1 MSSLVPAKATPVR
14 AGPTQR
20 LGSRPTTTTPLAT
33 TAPRSLAATRRYW
46 SRTEFS
52 SQAIGVVV
60 PPSLPGRAD
69 QKKRHG
75 RSMHRSAVQD
85 YPSPLPYPMPERG
98 CLPQGTWSVSMT
110 TVLTKSFPQEAPPL
124 TKAVPGNKRVLIVGG
139 GFAGIAAARA
149 LKRADVEITLIDR
162 RNHHIFQPLLYQVA
176 AAVLAPSEI
185 AAPIRQLEAKQENL
199 SVLLAEVKG
208 VNVGTR
214 TVEAVCPGIGNRKL
228 EYDFLV
234 IAAGMRP
241 SYFGHD
247 EFARFAPGLKSL
259 NDAET
264 IRTKILSAF
273 ELAESTDDE
282 KERTRQMT
290 FVLVGAGPTG
300 GELAASIAQLVSVTL
315 RKNFRKIDPAKSR
328 IVLLDGGAR
337 ILPTFAE
344 SLSLK
349 AAKRLTKIGVE
360 VSMGV
365 KVEKVDEQGVIA
377 AGLRIPSATVL
388 WTAGV
393 SASPVVKMLGTT
405 TDRAGRASVGAF
417 MDIPEAP
424 NVFVAGD
431 AATMTQDGQ
440 PVPGVAQ
447 AAIQQ
452 GRFVGQVIANRVRG
466 RKDGRPFRY
475 RNKGNMAVVGKNFA
489 ILEAG
494 HLRSSGFVTWL
505 VWAALHVLALP
516 QLQNR
521 FRVQTQW
528 FWSYLSGQRSSR
540 LISEGPR
547 SSAS

>member
-1 MSSLVPAKATPVR
+1 MSAMLAEPADKLAVADTPRTQQTR
-14 AGPTQR
+14 A
-20 LGSRPTTTTPLAT
+20 
-33 TAPRSLAATRRYW
+33 
-46 SRTEFS
+46 
-52 SQAIGVVV
+52 
-60 PPSLPGRAD
+60 
-69 QKKRHG
+69 KKR
-75 RSMHRSAVQD
+75 
-85 YPSPLPYPMPERG
+85 
-98 CLPQGTWSVSMT
+98 
-110 TVLTKSFPQEAPPL
+110 
-124 TKAVPGNKRVLIVGG
+124 IVIIGG
-139 GFAGIAAARA
+139 GFAGIAAARS
-149 LKRADVEITLIDR
+149 LKRCDAEVVLIDR

-176 AAVLAPSEI
+176 TAVLAPAEI
-185 AAPIRQLEAKQENL
+185 AAPIRQIEEKQTNL
-199 SVLLAEVKG
+199 TVMLAEV
-208 VNVGTR
+208 T
-214 TVEAVCPGIGNRKL
+214 AVDLSSRSVSVSYPASGSHKIPF
-228 EYDFLV
+228 DFLI
-234 IAAGMRP
+234 IAAGMQP

-247 EFARFAPGLKSL
+247 EFARYAPGLKNL

-273 ELAESTDDE
+273 ELAESTDDP
-282 KERTRQMT
+282 KERARQLT

-300 GELAASIAQLVSVTL
+300 VELAASIAQLVSVTL
-315 RKNFRKIDPAKSR
+315 RRNFRRIDPAKSR

-344 SLSLK
+344 SLSRK
-349 AAKRLTKIGVE
+349 AAKRLTKLGVE
-360 VSMGV
+360 VSTGV
-365 KVEKVDEQGVIA
+365 RVEKVDDQGVIA
-377 AGLRIPSATVL
+377 AGTRIPSATVL

-393 SASPVVKMLGTT
+393 SASPVVKMLGTQ

-424 NVFVAGD
+424 NVFVVGD
-431 AATMTQDGQ
+431 AATMTQDGH

-452 GRFVGQVIANRVRG
+452 GRFVGHVIANRVRG

-475 RNKGNMAVVGKNFA
+475 RNKGNMAVVGKNFD
-489 ILEAG
+489 ILESG
-494 HLRSSGFVTWL
+494 YLRSSGFVTWL